1 MKLSLPQSF
10 VKLLLY
16 GNEPNELYSLNGSS
30 NVNIFTE
37 SDFRIFK
44 KLNDLSFGIKIK
56 YLQGLAFGELVN
68 LSDNSSFFVT
78 DTTTGFM
85 GEAKYLVNQA
95 VGGSGFA
102 LI

>member
-1 MKLSLPQSF
+1 MK
-10 VKLLLY
+10 
-16 GNEPNELYSLNGSS
+16 
-30 NVNIFTE
+30 
-37 SDFRIFK
+37 
-44 KLNDLSFGIKIK
+44 
-56 YLQGLAFGELVN
+56 LVN

-102 LI
+102 LDLGFIYQISKNKIRNIS